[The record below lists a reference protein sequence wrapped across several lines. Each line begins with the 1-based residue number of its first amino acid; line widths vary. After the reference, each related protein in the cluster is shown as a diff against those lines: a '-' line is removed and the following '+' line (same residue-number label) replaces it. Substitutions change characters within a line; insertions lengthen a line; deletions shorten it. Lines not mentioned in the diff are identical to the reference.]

1 MSFFNSAIGRFRLI
15 SLLEAASFI
24 YLLYCSI
31 YLKRMMG
38 DADAIKTPGMIH
50 GVLFC
55 IYMLC
60 LLFAMLEAKWSI
72 KKAFL
77 LFLTSLVPILPFF
90 VEGWLKK
97 EQLRV
102 GAKDFA

>member
-1 MSFFNSAIGRFRLI
+1 MSFFNSHIGRFRLI

-31 YLKRMMG
+31 YLKRMVG

-55 IYMLC
+55 IYLLF

-72 KKAFL
+72 KKSFL

-90 VEGWLKK
+90 IEGWLKK

-102 GAKDFA
+102 RTNA